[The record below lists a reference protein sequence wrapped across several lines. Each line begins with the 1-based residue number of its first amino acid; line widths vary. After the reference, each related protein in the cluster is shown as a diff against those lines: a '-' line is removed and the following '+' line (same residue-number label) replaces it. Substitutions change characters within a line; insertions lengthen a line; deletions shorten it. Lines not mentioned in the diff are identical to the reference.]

1 MCMNQTASD
10 PYTLKCKR
18 KVDGE
23 AHAVLKDVD
32 VAGLLAQ
39 PLDCKFDQQ
48 NVKFDQCW
56 RSRIEFLGSGV
67 EQTDVRGPEA

>member
-1 MCMNQTASD
+1 MNQTASD

-48 NVKFDQCW
+48 NVASCTIATKRNSTANTILSTLNGILLTIFC
-56 RSRIEFLGSGV
+56 
-67 EQTDVRGPEA
+67 